1 MTAFLCPVC
10 GAALEEEKGCLRCGS
25 GHIFDKARSGYVNLL
40 PPNGKHAKLPGDN
53 KLMVNARRDFLEKG
67 YYAPFAE
74 AVAAVAAKHLAG
86 KRRPVLLDAGCG
98 EGYYTEMVCR
108 ALAPMEP
115 EVFAVDIS
123 KFAADKC
130 AKRCK
135 GVHCAVGSVYHLPL
149 PAESCDGVVSLFAPY
164 CGEEYLRVLKPG
176 GIFLMGI
183 PDRMHLWEL
192 KAALYEKPYENE
204 VKDFALEG
212 FELLENVPVEGTIH
226 LPCNEDIRN
235 LFSMTPYYYKSGVD
249 TDEKLRKLEQLD
261 TRIAFQVLAYRK
273 A

>member
-1 MTAFLCPVC
+1 
-10 GAALEEEKGCLRCGS
+10 
-25 GHIFDKARSGYVNLL
+25 
-40 PPNGKHAKLPGDN
+40 
-53 KLMVNARRDFLEKG
+53 
-67 YYAPFAE
+67 
-74 AVAAVAAKHLAG
+74 
-86 KRRPVLLDAGCG
+86 
-98 EGYYTEMVCR
+98 
-108 ALAPMEP
+108 MEP

-149 PAESCDGVVSLFAPY
+149 PAENCDGVVSLFAPY
-164 CGEEYLRVLKPG
+164 CGGEYLRVLKPG